1 MDRHS
6 DPAAMETSKVFIILN
21 TVEYMPKVLSN
32 KIIFK
37 RSTGSVT
44 VSSLGA
50 GEVVAEKCSPFDT
63 FIQIIDGMAQLTI
76 NRTLYKLDLGEG
88 IIIPAHAKHD
98 FNASVPFKM
107 ITTIIK
113 SGYED

>member
-1 MDRHS
+1 MDRHR
-6 DPAAMETSKVFIILN
+6 DPAEMEKSKVFIILN
-21 TVEYMPKVLSN
+21 TVEYMPKVLIN
-32 KIIFK
+32 KTIVK

-44 VSSLGA
+44 VSSLDA

-63 FIQIIDGMAQLTI
+63 FIHVIDGMAQLNI
-76 NRTLYKLDLGEG
+76 NRTLYNLDHGEG

-107 ITTIIK
+107 ITTVIK